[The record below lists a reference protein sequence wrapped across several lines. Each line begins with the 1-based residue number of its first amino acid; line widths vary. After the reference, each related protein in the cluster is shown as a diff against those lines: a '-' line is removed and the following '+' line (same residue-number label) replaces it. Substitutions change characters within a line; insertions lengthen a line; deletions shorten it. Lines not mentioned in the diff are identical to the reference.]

1 MFQRQLN
8 FGMLL
13 VQQLFYVYYKGKS
26 QLFFNLQFLLL
37 LRERGMNPESCQAI
51 CEGQLLINRLLIKKT
66 KCKVLHLVTSIHYQQ
81 CILELFGTLYAF
93 ALFLKLNKV
102 LKSTIEK
109 CKIFYVT
116 QNFLYHLLTK
126 KILIKGNNV
135 FLKPIIHTLFFFP
148 TILTNCKIWYT

>member
-1 MFQRQLN
+1 MPY
-8 FGMLL
+8 
-13 VQQLFYVYYKGKS
+13 LFPS
-26 QLFFNLQFLLL
+26 QDTKQNVSQFLK
-37 LRERGMNPESCQAI
+37 GY
-51 CEGQLLINRLLIKKT
+51 
-66 KCKVLHLVTSIHYQQ
+66 HLVRNKNKNIYFLVFFIILTVVDAISSITVKPNVLLKFVSSVFWSFLGHF
-81 CILELFGTLYAF
+81 ILLHC
-93 ALFLKLNKV
+93 LKTTIKAK
-102 LKSTIEK
+102 KSTIEK